1 MEYANQRISMR
12 SGNARYSARPS
23 VGSGSCGRVVS
34 GFFAA
39 MRRQLASPA
48 RRERALHRDMAA
60 MPAAAHAT
68 LRIEIEAAADA
79 LRQGSRATV
88 QELALIKRHGS
99 SRSRWTRPPGLRCF
113 GLIRGPLEAQP
124 GHHRQMTQDQPETSR
139 EQLARQAVEAYN
151 ELTAHVEELSPQAA
165 QAVRSLRETLTS
177 LVALGTAADL
187 QIADMEKT
195 MEEFEAIF
203 YSGDV
208 TVSARLLRRHLTPE
222 QRAELARLITE
233 P

>member
-1 MEYANQRISMR
+1 
-12 SGNARYSARPS
+12 
-23 VGSGSCGRVVS
+23 
-34 GFFAA
+34 
-39 MRRQLASPA
+39 
-48 RRERALHRDMAA
+48 
-60 MPAAAHAT
+60 
-68 LRIEIEAAADA
+68 
-79 LRQGSRATV
+79 
-88 QELALIKRHGS
+88 
-99 SRSRWTRPPGLRCF
+99 
-113 GLIRGPLEAQP
+113 
-124 GHHRQMTQDQPETSR
+124 MTQDQDETPR

-151 ELTAHVEELSPQAA
+151 ELTAHTDELSPAAA

-187 QIADMEKT
+187 QIADMERT